1 MREDSVGRL
10 RLPNDAQRVLLYGV
24 TGSGKSTLALRLGE
38 LTGIQTHLV
47 DEEIGWLPNWQERP
61 VDEQRQIASRLAA
74 EDRWIFDSAY
84 GKFRDLVVPRA
95 ELIIGLDYSRLRTL
109 TQLIRRTLRRVRT
122 RELVCNGNV
131 ETLGKVLT
139 KESIL
144 GWHFKS
150 FSRKRQTMRDL
161 AARAAMDSA
170 APRVL
175 LFRHPAQTAAW
186 LDSLSR

>member
-1 MREDSVGRL
+1 MAAS
-10 RLPNDAQRVLLYGV
+10 QRILLYGV
-24 TGSGKSTLALRLGE
+24 TGSGKSTLARRLAHI
-38 LTGIQTHLV
+38 TGIPAHLV

-61 VDEQRQIASRLAA
+61 IAEQREIAARLAA
-74 EDRWIFDSAY
+74 EERWIFDSAY

-109 TQLIRRTLRRVRT
+109 SQLIRRTWRRIRN

-131 ETLGKVLT
+131 ETLAKVFSRD
-139 KESIL
+139 SIL
-144 GWHFKS
+144 GWHVKS
-150 FSRKRQTMRDL
+150 FSRKRRTMRDL
-161 AARAAMDSA
+161 AARAARDST

-175 LFRHPAQTAAW
+175 LFQTPAQTTEW